1 MRQHDNRLLPQRT
14 VESSVSSSHN
24 VNNAL
29 DRNAPTMNEVCD
41 KPITNSHGG
50 ANSSS
55 QLIGPAV

>member
-1 MRQHDNRLLPQRT
+1 MRQHDNRLLPQWT
-14 VESSVSSSHN
+14 VEASVSSSHN

-41 KPITNSHGG
+41 TPITNSHGG

-55 QLIGPAV
+55 Q